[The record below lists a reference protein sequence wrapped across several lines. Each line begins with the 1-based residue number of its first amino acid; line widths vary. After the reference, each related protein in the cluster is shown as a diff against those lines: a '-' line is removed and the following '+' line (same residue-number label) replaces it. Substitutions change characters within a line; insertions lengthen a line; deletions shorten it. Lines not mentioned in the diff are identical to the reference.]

1 MANPP
6 VNTAPG
12 SGLIGGAY
20 RVAFDQ
26 VLPGVAPPLKAYA
39 VHGERT
45 GETGLMAIAVER
57 GWPARAGALT
67 ALAGVAVPNLMT
79 PLAHGAI
86 QTPSGEGGYFV
97 VTQVP
102 PGQSLQATLRPWNE
116 ADILQHLLRPVASVL
131 AELQQRNLT
140 HRSLRLDNLF
150 QLGDRGPVTVGQGWA
165 APPAAHQPGWL
176 EPPYS
181 ASCLPCGR
189 GTGTIADDVYALGAI
204 MVMLALGTNPM
215 EGVEPGEILRRKLE
229 VGSYAALAERHRLPS
244 IIADLAR
251 GMLADDP
258 EHRPSPALL
267 GDPQA
272 ARARRIA
279 ARPPRR
285 SPRPIELGGFSASTA
300 RTLAYALNREPDQAV
315 ALLRGGMIDRWLRRD
330 LGDTQMA
337 AAMDSA
343 VTLRE
348 QEMAAA
354 DSRADLQL
362 IVRAVAILDPA
373 APLTW
378 RSFSL
383 WPDGLGP
390 ALDHAMHHEPDK
402 VEAIR
407 EVGVRQ
413 VVRIWAEQRTT
424 RDSFLAR
431 LEAKD
436 VMTWA
441 QAAQGEGG
449 ALRLTYMLNP
459 LAPCESPAL
468 GRQWVTRLS
477 ELLPALEL
485 SAKQPTKENSPLVDA
500 HLAAFIIA
508 RRDERL
514 DVDISQLSSALSP
527 SDAMSHLRLLAR
539 LQQKLH
545 RGELPGLS
553 KWAVAVSK
561 PLLEVFSS
569 RSRRERLA
577 AALDEMSSAG
587 QLSPIVTLMDNPAE
601 LSDDKRGLLAAK
613 TRIQVIDASLQT
625 IASAAEARPDRA
637 RRTAQEVA
645 GALSLMACVI
655 ALAFAV
661 FS

>member
-6 VNTAPG
+6 VNTAAG
-12 SGLIGGAY
+12 SSLVGGAY

-26 VLPGVAPPLKAYA
+26 PLPGVAPPLKAYA
-39 VHGERT
+39 AHGERN
-45 GETGLMAIAVER
+45 GQTGLMAIAVER
-57 GWPARAGALT
+57 GWPARARALT
-67 ALAGVAVPNLMT
+67 GLAGVTIPNLMT

-97 VTQVP
+97 VTQAP

-116 ADILQHLLRPVASVL
+116 ADLLQHLLRPVAAVL

-140 HRSLRLDNLF
+140 HRSP
-150 QLGDRGPVTVGQGWA
+150 QLAARGPVAVGQAWA
-165 APPAAHQPGWL
+165 APPAAHQPSWL

-189 GTGTIADDVYALGAI
+189 GAGTIADDVYALGAL
-204 MVMLALGTNPM
+204 MVMLALGANPVEGM
-215 EGVEPGEILRRKLE
+215 EPHEVRRRKLE
-229 VGSYAALAERHRLPS
+229 VGSYAALAEHHRLPS

-315 ALLRGGMIDRWLRRD
+315 ALLRSGMIDRWLRRG

-337 AAMDSA
+337 AAMDAA
-343 VTLRE
+343 VTLRG
-348 QEMAAA
+348 QEVAAG
-354 DSRADLQL
+354 DSRADVQL
-362 IVRAVAILDPA
+362 IVRAVAILDPT

-390 ALDHAMHHEPDK
+390 ALDHALHHQPDQ
-402 VEAIR
+402 VEALR
-407 EVGVRQ
+407 EIAVRQ
-413 VVRIWAEQRTT
+413 VIPIWAEERTA
-424 RDSFLAR
+424 RDAFTVR

-436 VMTWA
+436 IMAWA
-441 QAAQGEGG
+441 QAGQGEGG

-459 LAPCESPAL
+459 LASCESPLL

-485 SAKQPTKENSPLVDA
+485 TAKHLAQDNSPLVDTY
-500 HLAAFIIA
+500 LAAFIIA

-514 DVDISQLSSALSP
+514 DVDLSQLSGALSP
-527 SDAMSHLRLLAR
+527 TDAMSHLRLLAR
-539 LQQKLH
+539 LQQKVH
-545 RGELPGLS
+545 RGELPALS
-553 KWAVAVSK
+553 KWAAAVAK
-561 PLLEVFSS
+561 PLLDVFSS
-569 RSRRERLA
+569 RSRRDRLA
-577 AALDEMSSAG
+577 AALEEMAG
-587 QLSPIVTLMDNPAE
+587 AGHLSPIVALMDNPAE
-601 LSDDKRGLLAAK
+601 LASDEQGLVAAK
-613 TRIQVIDASLQT
+613 LRLQT
-625 IASAAEARPDRA
+625 IESTLKTLQRTAAARPRQA
-637 RRTAQEVA
+637 KRTAQEVA
-645 GALSLMACVI
+645 GAISLMACVV
-655 ALAFAV
+655 ALAIAV